1 MIHLLDVNVL
11 IALLDPEHIA
21 HDDVHVWFDTVGKTA
36 WATCPIVQN
45 GFLRIVGAS
54 RYSSVTTPLPVLVD
68 NLSEFTRRPGHH
80 FWAEDFSLLT
90 DVVIRREGLTNA
102 AQLTDTYLLGLA
114 VRNGGRLATM
124 DRRLSTRAVVG
135 GDQALVQ
142 ILVRPITS

>member
-21 HDDVHVWFDTVGKTA
+21 HDDVHIWFDAVGKTA

-54 RYSSVTTPLPVLVD
+54 RYSTVTTPLPLLVR
-68 NLSEFTRRPGHH
+68 NLDEFTHRSGHH

-90 DVVIRREGLTNA
+90 DDVIRREGLTRS

-135 GDQALVQ
+135 GDQVLVQ
-142 ILVRPITS
+142 IPTRPVT